1 MTGKPLVPGYAS
13 EAELIRWMKDYGPM
27 LTGTCTALLG
37 DEHLAQ
43 DIVQETFIRAYQAWN
58 RFRGAHDGSEK
69 AWLTRIAV
77 NLCRDQQRSKWFR
90 LVDRRVPVEE
100 LTLPMPEASGE
111 AKQLFAAVLSLPQK
125 YREVILLHFYQDMS
139 VGEIAKDVSA
149 AVSDTQAAQAPSAP
163 DAAPMRTVRNRILE
177 NLYARRFNLA
187 LNQTYFDGNKLY
199 YAYTLTTNAPL
210 TWYRG
215 EGLPTGFDSWD
226 MQEEGKYV
234 EHYANADE
242 DVQREIVTFFA
253 SHPVGYIGRESM
265 GVGDGADL
273 NGKPLTLLDSS
284 ETVIDDHTI
293 QGFQEVEMPEGF
305 TPEGEIEIELSILYG
320 TSVYFQD
327 ESSVYWAHV
336 ATPENRG
343 ILHLPF
349 TVTLNGQT
357 EDYAGT
363 VATRTYSAAATVKIS
378 DVDVSGEVVFD
389 APEWGRRLHPAP
401 TAAIRSRC
409 PL

>member
-1 MTGKPLVPGYAS
+1 
-13 EAELIRWMKDYGPM
+13 
-27 LTGTCTALLG
+27 
-37 DEHLAQ
+37 
-43 DIVQETFIRAYQAWN
+43 
-58 RFRGAHDGSEK
+58 
-69 AWLTRIAV
+69 
-77 NLCRDQQRSKWFR
+77 
-90 LVDRRVPVEE
+90 
-100 LTLPMPEASGE
+100 MPEASGE

-163 DAAPMRTVRNRILE
+163 DAAPMRTVRNTILE
-177 NLYARRFNLA
+177 NLYARRFNLT

-199 YAYTLTTNAPL
+199 YTYTLTTNAPL
-210 TWYRG
+210 AWYRG

-273 NGKPLTLLDSS
+273 NGKPLTILDSS

-293 QGFQEVEMPEGF
+293 QGFQEVEMP
-305 TPEGEIEIELSILYG
+305 
-320 TSVYFQD
+320 
-327 ESSVYWAHV
+327 
-336 ATPENRG
+336 
-343 ILHLPF
+343 
-349 TVTLNGQT
+349 
-357 EDYAGT
+357 
-363 VATRTYSAAATVKIS
+363 
-378 DVDVSGEVVFD
+378 
-389 APEWGRRLHPAP
+389 
-401 TAAIRSRC
+401 
-409 PL
+409 